1 MEISGDVFNN
11 VYVDKKEI
19 QFFDYIL
26 NAAKE
31 HKSYMFIAESF
42 EEYYFILKETI
53 SFYEGIDMYENCAIV
68 KKYLNSFLELI
79 PKNLNEALDYLIE
92 LTPEKVVKD
101 FDNLEEVDDFSFAL
115 DFHFSVG
122 KTLIDWW
129 LLKHPISPLVEY
141 YKKEYDMKNADRIC
155 HDILLKYV
163 SIAKAKF
170 KP

>member
-1 MEISGDVFNN
+1 MEISGDV
-11 VYVDKKEI
+11 YVDSKEI

-31 HKSYMFIAESF
+31 KKSYMFITASF
-42 EEYYFILKETI
+42 EEFFFILKESI
-53 SFYEGIDMYENCAIV
+53 KFYEEKEMYENCGIL
-68 KKYLNSFLELI
+68 KDYLNSFLELI
-79 PKNLNEALDYLIE
+79 PKSLNEALDYLIE

-115 DFHFSVG
+115 DFHHTVG

-129 LLKHPISPLVEY
+129 LLKHSVSPLVKY
-141 YKKEYDMKNADRIC
+141 YEEHYKLKNADRIC

-163 SIAKAKF
+163 SIAKTKF

>member
-11 VYVDKKEI
+11 IYVDAKEI

-26 NAAKE
+26 SAAKE
-31 HKSYMFIAESF
+31 QKSYMFITSSF
-42 EEYYFILKETI
+42 EEFFFILKESI
-53 SFYEGIDMYENCAIV
+53 SFYEKMEIYENCAIL
-68 KKYLNSFLELI
+68 KNYLDRYIKLI

-92 LTPEKVVKD
+92 LTPETVVKN

-115 DFHFSVG
+115 DFHHSVG

-141 YKKEYDMKNADRIC
+141 YKQEYNMKNADRIC

-163 SIAKAKF
+163 SIAKTKF
-170 KP
+170 RP